1 MDLKLF
7 YDKAFD
13 YGYYLFSD
21 NQCHYFGDAGIMQ
34 ACRISST
41 RGRNLTECM
50 VWHGMTMASGAMTL
64 PLDRWDRIDKLCE
77 QYFHIS
83 PYVYCGGNST
93 NA

>member
-7 YDKAFD
+7 YDKAFN

-41 RGRNLTECM
+41 TGRNLTECM
-50 VWHGMTMASGAMTL
+50 VWHGMTMESGTITL
-64 PLDRWDRIDKLCE
+64 P
-77 QYFHIS
+77 
-83 PYVYCGGNST
+83 
-93 NA
+93 